1 LSTDRPVWR
10 VWHDDFL
17 WSGASF
23 MAAASAG
30 AFAAVV
36 IDRGE
41 AWKAILMVAPVYATY
56 RTYQLFVGRL
66 DILERERAARASA
79 EEANRIKDQFLA
91 IVSHELRTPLNAILG
106 WADIL
111 RRGALAPDRHD
122 RALRAIYDSA
132 QRQAQLIDEL
142 LDVSRIIS
150 GKLRLELSPSVDVK
164 ELVGKALEMVQPA
177 ADAKRIGIAI
187 DARASIGTI
196 CADSARLQQIVWNL
210 LTNAIKFSPE
220 GGTVR
225 VGISRVHSTVEIL
238 VTDSGQ
244 GIARDFLP
252 FVFESFRQADGSTTR
267 RQGGLGLGLSIV
279 RHLVDAHGGNVKA
292 ESAGAGRG
300 ATFIVRL
307 PIVAVGASPSEAAAA
322 RRAVRP
328 VERVEEAI
336 ASLEGISVL
345 VVDDDEESRA
355 IVVEYLEG
363 RQAVVLAASSAR
375 QAFDMLRRQH
385 VDVLLADIAM
395 PDEDGY
401 SLIRRIRAS
410 AADTASIPALALTS
424 FARQE
429 DRQHALQAG
438 FHLHLAKPIDPRRL
452 IEAVA
457 SLGRDH
463 RRAEV

>member
-1 LSTDRPVWR
+1 
-10 VWHDDFL
+10 
-17 WSGASF
+17 
-23 MAAASAG
+23 
-30 AFAAVV
+30 
-36 IDRGE
+36 
-41 AWKAILMVAPVYATY
+41 
-56 RTYQLFVGRL
+56 
-66 DILERERAARASA
+66 
-79 EEANRIKDQFLA
+79 
-91 IVSHELRTPLNAILG
+91 
-106 WADIL
+106 
-111 RRGALAPDRHD
+111 
-122 RALRAIYDSA
+122 
-132 QRQAQLIDEL
+132 
-142 LDVSRIIS
+142 
-150 GKLRLELSPSVDVK
+150 
-164 ELVGKALEMVQPA
+164 
-177 ADAKRIGIAI
+177 
-187 DARASIGTI
+187 
-196 CADSARLQQIVWNL
+196 LQQIVWNL

-220 GGTVR
+220 GSTVR
-225 VGISRVHSTVEIL
+225 VGVSRVHSTVEIL

-279 RHLVDAHGGNVKA
+279 KHLVDAHGGTVKA

-300 ATFIVRL
+300 STFIVRL
-307 PIVAVGASPSEAAAA
+307 PIIAVGATPSEAAAA
-322 RRAVRP
+322 RRAARP
-328 VERVEEAI
+328 IERVEEVI

-410 AADTASIPALALTS
+410 APADTASIPALALTS

-438 FHLHLAKPIDPRRL
+438 FHLHLAKPIDPQRL

-463 RRAEV
+463 RRAAV